1 MEIKISIPNPRK
13 VWKDK
18 RGVKLTMRE
27 AQSITAMLYWLRNSK
42 AGEHYTFGQ
51 DAIKRME
58 NVIDAQLFDGRVWH
72 GDDCG
77 IWVDNVFI
85 PQSYIN
91 GKWWNND
98 GTKG

>member
-1 MEIKISIPNPRK
+1 MKLTISIPNPRK

-18 RGVKLTMRE
+18 RGVKLTIRE
-27 AQSITAMLYWLRNSK
+27 AQSITTMLDWLRRSE

-72 GDDCG
+72 GQSLG
-77 IWVDNVFI
+77 LWVDKEFI
-85 PQSYIN
+85 PQHFIH
-91 GKWWNND
+91 GKWINNV
-98 GTKG
+98 